1 MKCEVCGRG
10 ERRDK
15 RIRYSLPLGDKLL
28 VVENV
33 PAIVCDRC
41 GEITLSPAVTERL
54 RQTVWESRRP
64 ARVIETEVYEF
75 V

>member
-10 ERRDK
+10 ERREQ
-15 RIRYSLPLGDKLL
+15 RIRYSLPLEDKLF
-28 VVENV
+28 VVDNV

-41 GEITLSPAVTERL
+41 GETTLSPDVTEHL
-54 RQTVWESRRP
+54 QQTAWESRRP
-64 ARVIETEVYEF
+64 TRVIEAEVYDY

>member
-1 MKCEVCGRG
+1 MKCEVCDRG

-33 PAIVCDRC
+33 PVIVCDRC

-54 RQTVWESRRP
+54 QQTVWESRRP
-64 ARVIETEVYEF
+64 TRVIETEVYEF